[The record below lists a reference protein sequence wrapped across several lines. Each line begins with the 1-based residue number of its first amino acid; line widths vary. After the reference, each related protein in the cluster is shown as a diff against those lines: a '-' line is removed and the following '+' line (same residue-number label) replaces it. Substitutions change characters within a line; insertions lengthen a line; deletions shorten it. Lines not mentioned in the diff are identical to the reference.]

1 MYLFLVK
8 GCVTMKIIFLIGTIL
23 AMFGVILIYD
33 ARPITKKMFSFGDQ
47 NEATLGLKIVGF
59 IISFVGCILIYCNI
73 WQNWKKM

>member
-1 MYLFLVK
+1 
-8 GCVTMKIIFLIGTIL
+8 MKIIFLIGTIL

-59 IISFVGCILIYCNI
+59 IISFVGCILIYCNMI
-73 WQNWKKM
+73 